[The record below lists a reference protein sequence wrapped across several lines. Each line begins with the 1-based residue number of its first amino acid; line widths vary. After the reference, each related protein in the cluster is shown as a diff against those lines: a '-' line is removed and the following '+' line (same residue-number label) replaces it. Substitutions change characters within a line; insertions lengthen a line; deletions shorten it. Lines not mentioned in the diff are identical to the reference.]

1 MKKLKLTAL
10 ILALAAL
17 ISLLAAC
24 SCGTKEEEQQSAV
37 PEYSRDLL
45 GDWYGVFAVTES
57 GGIYRDNAG
66 ITNDCVM
73 RAAVTD
79 GNTGVCYLVING
91 VGDKLLKDCAATF
104 GEDTI
109 VLKGT
114 VEGKKIDDWTF
125 RRLGDKLSMSAVFG
139 DSTDYMKLDITLR
152 HCGDEWSGD
161 IIPAGYEYTL
171 KYGFRSLVTV
181 MGGDPAKL
189 PQLSGKNLNLRLT
202 TDEAVPGGSGSTR
215 PSFDDPDRIISAN
228 GFFSIRLP
236 EGFAVVRNDAQG
248 FEIANEAQG
257 VNSVTYDAYT
267 SNEDALARLI
277 REAGETGI
285 RFWHYTVDGYDCYAA
300 VMKDVG
306 FGSDIVL
313 FGDDGSGRM
322 LEIHYRIDGDT
333 ESAEAMLGQDPGLYY
348 SAVLSAMVRFGG

>member
-1 MKKLKLTAL
+1 MKKLRFTAL
-10 ILALAAL
+10 ILAAAVL
-17 ISLLAAC
+17 LSLFAAC
-24 SCGTKEEEQQSAV
+24 GKKEEEPQNNAA
-37 PEYSRDLL
+37 EYSRDLL
-45 GDWYGVFAVTES
+45 GDWYGVFKITES
-57 GGIYRDNAG
+57 GGKYKDNSG

-73 RAAVTD
+73 RAAATD

-91 VGDKLLKDCAATF
+91 VGDKLLRECVATF
-104 GEDTI
+104 GEDEI

-114 VEGKKIDDWTF
+114 VEGEKIDDWTF

-139 DSTDYMKLDITLR
+139 TSTDYMKIEITLR

-161 IIPAGYEYTL
+161 VVPAGYEYTL

-202 TDEAVPGGSGSTR
+202 TDEIVPGGSGSTR

-248 FEIANEAQG
+248 FEIANESAG
-257 VNSVTYDAYT
+257 VNAVRYDVYT

-277 REAGETGI
+277 REAGDSGI
-285 RFWHYTVDGYDCYAA
+285 RFYHYTVDGYDCYAS
-300 VMKDVG
+300 VMNDVG

-322 LEIHYRIDGDT
+322 LEIHFCMDGDT
-333 ESAEAMLGQDPGLYY
+333 EAARAMLESDPALYY
-348 SAVLSAMVRFGG
+348 TAVLSTMVHFGE